1 MACTTSFSFF
11 NCCCLTANAIWGCLA
26 YLHSVSI
33 PIAFGSFHL
42 VQGMP
47 FQSSIQALQQSL
59 LILHLAVLFTL
70 VALHCIVHAYSPA
83 QIFLLRRFFVCV
95 LHILRE
101 PLKCLLCSSH
111 QTYFNF
117 ALASH
122 SLTLVRFSNRVIHSS
137 YLSPHWYASRIISG
151 LLVQNISSK
160 VAIRKQEHSYYN

>member
-1 MACTTSFSFF
+1 MQSG
-11 NCCCLTANAIWGCLA
+11 GCLA

-70 VALHCIVHAYSPA
+70 VALHCIVHAYSQA
-83 QIFLLRRFFVCV
+83 QIFLLRWFFVSV

-101 PLKCLLCSSH
+101 PLKCLLYSSH

-117 ALASH
+117 H
-122 SLTLVRFSNRVIHSS
+122 PTQEYNRINNSMHNPMLHLHIYEKNDSVNKVKTKNTFILDQVTKS
-137 YLSPHWYASRIISG
+137 YRIF
-151 LLVQNISSK
+151 
-160 VAIRKQEHSYYN
+160 